1 MKKIDIELNRRWSFS
16 SSHEEILKNQVNG
29 AEMKRANFGN
39 AVAVTMETGSKRET
53 RDMKG

>member
-1 MKKIDIELNRRWSFS
+1 MKKIYIELNRTWSFS